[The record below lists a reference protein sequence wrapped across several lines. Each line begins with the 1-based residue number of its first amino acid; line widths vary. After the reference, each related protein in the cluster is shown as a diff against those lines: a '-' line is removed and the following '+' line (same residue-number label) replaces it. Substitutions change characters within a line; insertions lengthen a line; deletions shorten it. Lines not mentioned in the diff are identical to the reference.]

1 MKIINRLYIKVV
13 LNAFILITF
22 VISIYYIDI
31 FFQHKLDNEK
41 NILMNK
47 HQENI
52 KILKKEIIVKKKKN
66 KKQKQKISK
75 LELDIKDI
83 SKRYEN
89 KLIDLTNYNKGQIE
103 KITNNHKKEIMKT
116 VHYQLINELK
126 YAPYLLESQLQAIIK
141 DRFLFNNINIKIK
154 IYEKSTKTFNNIKV
168 YKNKTESIIKDN
180 RLLEIKFDGK

>member
-103 KITNNHKKEIMKT
+103 KITNNHK
-116 VHYQLINELK
+116 
-126 YAPYLLESQLQAIIK
+126 
-141 DRFLFNNINIKIK
+141 
-154 IYEKSTKTFNNIKV
+154 
-168 YKNKTESIIKDN
+168 
-180 RLLEIKFDGK
+180 